1 MEFMWFIWKLSINW
15 MITFTIN
22 NLNMKNIFV
31 FVTFLLIHSVSA
43 QTNLPIIRATSK
55 KVAIKDGDYLD
66 KNAWSLAPK
75 IKPDIYKAERTRET
89 KWVIFYTD
97 IDSIKVKVKPGSTFD
112 FIVLLNDKD
121 SCYTR
126 ISSAIPPKNKLKN
139 NVSTLD
145 TIPFILTKYNAIHVK
160 SIINDRDTLNLHF
173 DVGSFDFHFTR
184 DAILKKTKLL
194 ANQPDAVAGK
204 AKPNF
209 NNLEKVFK
217 IQLGNYVVDNP
228 DMIPTQLTA
237 HEMDGRF
244 GWSIFEG
251 KIVEIDY
258 DKNLLIIHS
267 ELPKKLTNY
276 NKSKMK
282 FIHSFVCIESTL
294 EVDKQKFKGNFLF
307 DTGSDQAMILDSG
320 WRAKQKFPQDLKLI
334 KLSSFRDPRGVKYEN
349 KIVRTPQLNIN
360 GFVLNDI
367 PATLLGSKKPLDF
380 EINYFGNGVL
390 KRFNTILDFKNDCIY
405 LKTNEL
411 INSAYREDT

>member
-1 MEFMWFIWKLSINW
+1 
-15 MITFTIN
+15 
-22 NLNMKNIFV
+22 MKNIFI

-43 QTNLPIIRATSK
+43 QTNLSIIRATSM
-55 KVAIKDGDYLD
+55 KVAIKDGGYLD

-75 IKPDIYKAERTRET
+75 VKPDIYKAERTRET

-112 FIVLLNDKD
+112 FIVLLNGKD

-126 ISSAIPPKNKLKN
+126 ISSAIPPKNKQKN
-139 NVSTLD
+139 NISTLD
-145 TIPFILTKYNAIHVK
+145 TIPFILTKYNAIHIK
-160 SIINDRDTLNLHF
+160 SIINNRDTLNLHF

-184 DAILKKTKLL
+184 DAIVKKTKLL
-194 ANQPDAVAGK
+194 ANQPEAIAGK
-204 AKPNF
+204 TKPNF

-267 ELPKKLTNY
+267 KLPKKLMGY
-276 NKSKMK
+276 NKSNLK
-282 FIHSFVCIESTL
+282 FIHSFVCVKSFLKIN
-294 EVDKQKFKGNFLF
+294 KNKYAGNFLF
-307 DTGSDQAMILDSG
+307 DTGSDQAMILDST
-320 WRAKQKFPQDLKLI
+320 WAAKQHFPKDLKLI
-334 KLSSFRDPRGVKYEN
+334 KLSSFRDPRGNKYEN
-349 KIVRTPQLNIN
+349 KIVETPRLSIN
-360 GFVLNDI
+360 NFTLTNI
-367 PATLLGSKKPLDF
+367 PATLLGSKRPLDF
-380 EINYFGNGVL
+380 EMNYFGNGVL
-390 KRFNTILDFKNDCIY
+390 KRFNTILDFKKDCIY
-405 LKTNEL
+405 LKPNKL
-411 INSAYREDT
+411 INAAYRENS